1 MLDIYRACNYAPSM
15 HKNLTLKLETR
26 LLNRARHVAVDEE
39 TSLSAWVKGLIEHAV
54 EERDT
59 YAASRKQALAHL
71 AKGFSLGG
79 RALTRDQAHER

>member
-1 MLDIYRACNYAPSM
+1 MLDTYRANGYLPPV

-39 TSLSAWVKGLIEHAV
+39 TSLSAWVKGLIERAV

-71 AKGFSLGG
+71 VKGFSLGG
-79 RALTRDQAHER
+79 RALTREQAHER